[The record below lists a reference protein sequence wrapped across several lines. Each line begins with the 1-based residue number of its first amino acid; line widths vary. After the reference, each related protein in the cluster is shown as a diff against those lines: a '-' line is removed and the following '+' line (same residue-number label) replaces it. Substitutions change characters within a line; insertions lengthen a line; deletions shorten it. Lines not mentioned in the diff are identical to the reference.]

1 MAIEGSYEYEC
12 MRAELLGIDRP
23 DYDEFM
29 KIKAEKAATEGVE
42 LTTECLKETHA
53 QQEELHQV
61 SGKLHEL
68 NSILKST
75 QKKINNLTAPFSRFV
90 RAKIG
95 MPASSNEQDTRT
107 TNSENL
113 EINPEE
119 FKEPDRADS
128 NDEAPN
134 RDHVPLIDN
143 LIDKFDRTQIS
154 MEVQNKQ
161 MKRFMK

>member
-42 LTTECLKETHA
+42 LTTECLK
-53 QQEELHQV
+53 
-61 SGKLHEL
+61 
-68 NSILKST
+68 
-75 QKKINNLTAPFSRFV
+75 APFSRFV